1 MKRKKVNILVYMI
14 VIHRKKF
21 AVIMNFLQAT
31 KVIYLSNV
39 TVVITIS
46 GMVIFGYDFVNF
58 NSVSIVY
65 PAVLYSKSEYE

>member
-14 VIHRKKF
+14 VIHRKKKF

-46 GMVIFGYDFVNF
+46 GMVIFGYGFVNI
-58 NSVSIVY
+58 NSVSIGY
-65 PAVLYSKSEYE
+65 PP